1 MKPPRSRLLCMLL
14 PLVCC
19 TPVSSA
25 LAQQT
30 VPLAMEPLFQLNPTS
45 AEDLST
51 QTRHFSTADRETVF
65 FAAASVLQ
73 DMGFKVAGGERQF
86 GFLAGEKT
94 TDVPG
99 AGVAHAVAEAALVTV
114 TVLLSIAVGED
125 LVTDLPEQVAQRIHV
140 SLLVSASGDDDG
152 GVTEVRVS
160 LDRDMIYD
168 HGGIIPDHTEL
179 PLVYQ
184 EFFAKL
190 SRSVYLEEEQL

>member
-1 MKPPRSRLLCMLL
+1 
-14 PLVCC
+14 
-19 TPVSSA
+19 
-25 LAQQT
+25 
-30 VPLAMEPLFQLNPTS
+30 
-45 AEDLST
+45 
-51 QTRHFSTADRETVF
+51 
-65 FAAASVLQ
+65 
-73 DMGFKVAGGERQF
+73 
-86 GFLAGEKT
+86 
-94 TDVPG
+94 
-99 AGVAHAVAEAALVTV
+99 VAHAVAEAALVTV

-140 SLLVSASGDDDG
+140 SLLVSESGGDDG